1 MTEQNPGKQAVDTAI
16 ANTAIHD
23 CDDST
28 YEVHVSA
35 ATLQM
40 LAQLRENF
48 ITGLNIYSLIEAT
61 MLKYAESHAT
71 KDYLLVKSSQ
81 AYKEMNEIN
90 NKELVELRQ
99 LVEELKKEQSELREE
114 LETYRSKAT
123 VTVEE
128 NNDENGEYV
137 LKEARNVEHSS
148 EHTVTLSDEDLNRIR
163 EGMLESIK
171 RTKEITGSAAN
182 GIIEIGSGVIK
193 FIPSTEHG
201 SDNVLSD
208 SSFPQDESKDKV
220 MGNSEETTDSRGNSR
235 YYQTTEIVPPLVRDD
250 SDDIESNSVLPSH
263 VHPHPNGAGNGVFV
277 STGKPDDDSDDRAK
291 QFHSW
296 VNKETYTSRPVFTP
310 AMAFSSEPPTGTE
323 KISVTE
329 NSKVTD
335 TKI

>member
-40 LAQLRENF
+40 LTQLRENF

-99 LVEELKKEQSELREE
+99 LVEALKKEQSELREE

-128 NNDENGEYV
+128 NNDKNDAVENEHI
-137 LKEARNVEHSS
+137 LATAPNITHSS
-148 EHTVTLSDEDLNRIR
+148 ENTATLSDEDVESINGNGKVETIPSSTHADSVSDEQLKSWANKDQYTSRPLITLSDKDGGNIR
-163 EGMLESIK
+163 ENKTGLV
-171 RTKEITGSAAN
+171 KEPEEI
-182 GIIEIGSGVIK
+182 IGSTVYG
-193 FIPSTEHG
+193 
-201 SDNVLSD
+201 
-208 SSFPQDESKDKV
+208 
-220 MGNSEETTDSRGNSR
+220 GNRSLLDHR
-235 YYQTTEIVPPLVRDD
+235 
-250 SDDIESNSVLPSH
+250 
-263 VHPHPNGAGNGVFV
+263 HPNPNGAGNGVFV
-277 STGKPDDDSDDRAK
+277 STGKPD
-291 QFHSW
+291 
-296 VNKETYTSRPVFTP
+296 N
-310 AMAFSSEPPTGTE
+310 GTE
-323 KISVTE
+323 KIRVTE

-335 TKI
+335 IKI

>member
-128 NNDENGEYV
+128 NNGDNEEHV

-148 EHTVTLSDEDLNRIR
+148 ENTATLSDEDVESINGNGKVETIPSFTHAGSVSDGQLKSWANKDQYTSRPLLTLSDKDGGNIR
-163 EGMLESIK
+163 ENNTGLV
-171 RTKEITGSAAN
+171 KEPEEI
-182 GIIEIGSGVIK
+182 IGSTVYG
-193 FIPSTEHG
+193 
-201 SDNVLSD
+201 
-208 SSFPQDESKDKV
+208 
-220 MGNSEETTDSRGNSR
+220 GNRSLLDHR
-235 YYQTTEIVPPLVRDD
+235 
-250 SDDIESNSVLPSH
+250 
-263 VHPHPNGAGNGVFV
+263 HPNPNGAGNGVFI
-277 STGKPDDDSDDRAK
+277 STGKPD
-291 QFHSW
+291 
-296 VNKETYTSRPVFTP
+296 N
-310 AMAFSSEPPTGTE
+310 GTE
-323 KISVTE
+323 KIRVTE

>member
-99 LVEELKKEQSELREE
+99 LVEALKKEQSELREE

-123 VTVEE
+123 VTVEPVTE
-128 NNDENGEYV
+128 DDDENAPILV
-137 LKEARNVEHSS
+137 SAPDIEHSS
-148 EHTVTLSDEDLNRIR
+148 EHTVTLSDEDAKSIKGNGKVETIPSFTHAIADEDGGNIR
-163 EGMLESIK
+163 EN
-171 RTKEITGSAAN
+171 RTGLVKEPEEI
-182 GIIEIGSGVIK
+182 IGSTVYGGNR
-193 FIPSTEHG
+193 SL
-201 SDNVLSD
+201 LSH
-208 SSFPQDESKDKV
+208 
-220 MGNSEETTDSRGNSR
+220 R
-235 YYQTTEIVPPLVRDD
+235 
-250 SDDIESNSVLPSH
+250 
-263 VHPHPNGAGNGVFV
+263 HPNPNGAGNGVFV
-277 STGKPDDDSDDRAK
+277 STGKPADGDDSDDRAK
-291 QFHSW
+291 QWNDW
-296 VNKETYTSRPVFTP
+296 VNKEIYTSRPVMTST
-310 AMAFSSEPPTGTE
+310 MAFSSEPPTGIVKQDNGTE
-323 KISVTE
+323 EIRVTE
-329 NSKVTD
+329 NSKIAE